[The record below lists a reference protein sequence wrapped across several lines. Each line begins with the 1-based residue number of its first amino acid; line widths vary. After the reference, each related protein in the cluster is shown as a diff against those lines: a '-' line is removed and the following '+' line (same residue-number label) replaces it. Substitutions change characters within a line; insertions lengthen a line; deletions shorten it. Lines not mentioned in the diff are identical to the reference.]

1 MRPMCS
7 HEGRMPRQDERTRV
21 LPMLEAEVRLQRGRG
36 KQERKRVVVE
46 MPQQRVGQEPDE
58 EWMRA
63 PPLTRIMEALEEW
76 VLGQKEII
84 KEMECI
90 QMGYDAQREDDQK
103 WREEEREWR
112 EEQRKWRREDREEG
126 KKKIYKKDVRVQV
139 EEEED
144 KNSSLESDDESED
157 EEKKE

>member
-1 MRPMCS
+1 
-7 HEGRMPRQDERTRV
+7 
-21 LPMLEAEVRLQRGRG
+21 
-36 KQERKRVVVE
+36 
-46 MPQQRVGQEPDE
+46 
-58 EWMRA
+58 MRA

-90 QMGYDAQREDDQK
+90 RMGYDAQRKEDQK

-126 KKKIYKKDVRVQV
+126 KKKIDKKDVGVQV

-144 KNSSLESDDESED
+144 ENAGLRSDDEER
-157 EEKKE
+157 EE

>member
-1 MRPMCS
+1 
-7 HEGRMPRQDERTRV
+7 
-21 LPMLEAEVRLQRGRG
+21 
-36 KQERKRVVVE
+36 
-46 MPQQRVGQEPDE
+46 
-58 EWMRA
+58 MRA

-90 QMGYDAQREDDQK
+90 QMRYDAQREEDQK

-126 KKKIYKKDVRVQV
+126 KKKIDKKDVGVQV

-144 KNSSLESDDESED
+144 KNAGPGSDDESED
-157 EEKKE
+157 KEREE

>member
-1 MRPMCS
+1 
-7 HEGRMPRQDERTRV
+7 
-21 LPMLEAEVRLQRGRG
+21 
-36 KQERKRVVVE
+36 
-46 MPQQRVGQEPDE
+46 
-58 EWMRA
+58 MRA

-90 QMGYDAQREDDQK
+90 QMGYDAQREEDQK

-112 EEQRKWRREDREEG
+112 EEQRKWRREDREGG
-126 KKKIYKKDVRVQV
+126 KKKIDKKDVGVQV

-144 KNSSLESDDESED
+144 KNAGPGLDNESED
-157 EEKKE
+157 KEREE